1 MGSTRNECAGICK
14 DHVAYGGYIVEGLRT
29 RRFLK
34 TVGAPSTGSFYW
46 RFWEYVGGPTL
57 KD

>member
-1 MGSTRNECAGICK
+1 MGSTRNECADICK

-34 TVGAPSTGSFYW
+34 TVGAAPPTGSFYW
-46 RFWEYVGGPTL
+46 RFGGMWA
-57 KD
+57 DRN